1 MNESPVETEE
11 VLCHSGCLSFEC
23 GWFLESL
30 WFWESLTPPTFAS
43 LLMKFRKWRVRKFD
57 HQQKKMSRDK
67 FYTKNIL
74 SLFALYVVLSESSSS
89 THLYLRWPTNSWRP
103 ISAITA
109 RKKTNRIRTSFSIF
123 IDRSNVLTIAFK
135 PRKNRIVSFRE
146 TIKQVVNAFGWSDGS
161 KRVDKRADRH
171 KNAHKVRKQTE
182 THMHRLP
189 GQTRGKPDRQ
199 TRRQTDGRTVRQI
212 GKQADGQTNRQ
223 THR

>member
-161 KRVDKRADRH
+161 KRVDKRADTKTHTKYVSRRRH
-171 KNAHKVRKQTE
+171 TCTDTQ
-182 THMHRLP
+182 
-189 GQTRGKPDRQ
+189 DRHAEN
-199 TRRQTDGRTVRQI
+199 QTDRHA
-212 GKQADGQTNRQ
+212 GKLMDGQLDR
-223 THR
+223 